1 MNDTKIKTIPK
12 EEVVKRVA
20 DILKKAI
27 ESGHVSIEDLEDENF
42 AKNVAN
48 EYIKLHNAKINGD
61 C

>member
-20 DILKKAI
+20 AILKKAI
-27 ESGHVSIEDLEDENF
+27 ESGHVS
-42 AKNVAN
+42 N
-48 EYIKLHNAKINGD
+48 EYIKLHNAKIDGD